1 MTVDGA
7 SGENGVLVLKAV
19 AIGQNVH
26 AKRMVSYKKV
36 EILKCLENI
45 KTFKNSFG
53 FEKWKM
59 LDFVNRNDIFAEVD
73 GEKKFADGFNAENV
87 LLDLRIK
94 QYHDKYTKIYL

>member
-1 MTVDGA
+1 
-7 SGENGVLVLKAV
+7 
-19 AIGQNVH
+19 
-26 AKRMVSYKKV
+26 
-36 EILKCLENI
+36 
-45 KTFKNSFG
+45 
-53 FEKWKM
+53 M